1 MCFMKSLKS
10 WSSCV
15 IHNITFHHSGEA
27 ESLLAQFL
35 SMISVNYSFRVGSLR
50 TEISGKG
57 RI

>member
-15 IHNITFHHSGEA
+15 IQSITFHHSGEA

-35 SMISVNYSFRVGSLR
+35 SIIFIKYSLRVGSLR
-50 TEISGKG
+50 TEIS
-57 RI
+57 